1 MPALAQIDLG
11 TLTPEQAAAV
21 GALHAEVEG
30 LTGRNAALEDRNAV
44 QAERIRRLE
53 HLVRELQ
60 RVVHGKRSEKLT
72 ADERQLAFEDL
83 EGACA
88 EVEAEASAGDPA
100 PQRSPKRPRAA
111 RNIGHLPE
119 HLERIEQVI
128 EPENTLCPCGC
139 GEMVRIGEDRS
150 ERLDIVPA
158 QLRVIV
164 TVRPKYACRSC
175 EQGVTQAP
183 APAHLIEGALP
194 TEGAIAH
201 VLVSKYADHQPLYRQ
216 AQIYA
221 RSGLDLDRS
230 TLAGWVGKAS
240 FHLRPVVDRL
250 AWHLKRSS
258 KLFMDETRAPVL
270 DPGRGRT
277 KTGWLW
283 ALARDDRPWAGPDP
297 PASSTSMRPGAA
309 ASTPKSS
316 STASMASSRS
326 TATLLTTD

>member
-1 MPALAQIDLG
+1 
-11 TLTPEQAAAV
+11 
-21 GALHAEVEG
+21 
-30 LTGRNAALEDRNAV
+30 
-44 QAERIRRLE
+44 
-53 HLVRELQ
+53 
-60 RVVHGKRSEKLT
+60 
-72 ADERQLAFEDL
+72 
-83 EGACA
+83 
-88 EVEAEASAGDPA
+88 
-100 PQRSPKRPRAA
+100 
-111 RNIGHLPE
+111 
-119 HLERIEQVI
+119 
-128 EPENTLCPCGC
+128 
-139 GEMVRIGEDRS
+139 MVKIGEDRT

-164 TVRPKYACRSC
+164 TVRPKYACRVC
-175 EQGVTQAP
+175 EQGVVQAP

-297 PASSTSMRPGAA
+297 PGVVYFYAPGRGGEHAEKFLDGFDGILQ
-309 ASTPKSS
+309 SLSP
-316 STASMASSRS
+316 RRRGS